1 MATFIRNK
9 KVRLTYTIVET
20 YEAGIELHGYEVKS
34 LKAGL
39 GSLEGGKVVI
49 RGGEAFMVGTYIP
62 PFQGPN
68 TPGSYDPY
76 RTRRLLLHKKEMTE
90 IVNKEAANSL
100 TTIPISLYSS
110 SNRIKAEVGLCKRN
124 TKTDKRNVL
133 RAKDDKR
140 EMRRVKFAQ

>member
-1 MATFIRNK
+1 MATFIKNK
-9 KVRLTYTIVET
+9 KARLTYSILET

-34 LKAGL
+34 LKSGL

-49 RGGEAFMVGTYIP
+49 RGGEAYMVGTYIP
-62 PFQGPN
+62 PYQGPN

-76 RTRRLLLHKKEMTE
+76 RTRRLLLHKKEMVE
-90 IVNKEAANSL
+90 IINKETSLSL
-100 TTIPISLYSS
+100 TTVPLSLYSS
-110 SNRIKAEVGLCKRN
+110 SNRIKAEIGLCKRN

-140 EMRRVKFAQ
+140 EMRRVKFS